1 MVFKIDSDHVEM
13 MHDLCLYL
21 TDLWNHDCDHAE
33 MRTRHLEFDNFVIKS
48 SVTHQSYLSFV

>member
-21 TDLWNHDCDHAE
+21 TIIITGNSSTYGT
-33 MRTRHLEFDNFVIKS
+33 MIVIM
-48 SVTHQSYLSFV
+48 LR